1 MPFTSDDASL
11 ASAARRDPQAFGV
24 LYDRYVKRIYTYAL
38 RQTGSPEAAE
48 DVTSAAF
55 EKALRHLQQ
64 KGWKSGS
71 FLAWLYRIARNEAIH
86 QYRKGKR
93 QVAWQEQ
100 VNEAIHQYRKG
111 KRQVAWQEQV
121 DGNPSHEAALEIEQ
135 EKARVRKA
143 LMRLPTRDQ
152 KLLNLRF
159 IEGLSSA
166 EAAEML
172 GWSVQK
178 LYLHVHRALQRLR
191 KELETETGIGVEKQV
206 IYEDEEETP

>member
-71 FLAWLYRIARNEAIH
+71 FLAWLYRIAR
-86 QYRKGKR
+86 
-93 QVAWQEQ
+93 
-100 VNEAIHQYRKG
+100 NEAIHQYRKG